1 MQRLIQDWLKK
12 QEDHSYA
19 EGRLRQM
26 EYDWEQAS
34 EAPSRAKLTDSLNE
48 QRRAVSVSQ
57 QTVAGLA
64 QRIAQS
70 LDAKQYAEGRRTN
83 LLNQLNEIIDKLHPT
98 ATNQKLSRNQS
109 MTIDNYL
116 FRRIYLMLQR
126 AIESE
131 YMVHEIPEF
140 MYADDSRF
148 DETQLRNYL
157 VAMTDELL
165 KLPLNSFLDL
175 HSYLQR
181 KEEGFFALTK
191 E

>member
-19 EGRLRQM
+19 EARLRQM

-34 EAPSRAKLTDSLNE
+34 EASSRAKLTDSLNE

-70 LDAKQYAEGRRTN
+70 PDAKQYAESRRTN
-83 LLNQLNEIIDKLHPT
+83 LLNQLHEIIDKLHPT

-109 MTIDNYL
+109 MMIDNYL

-126 AIESE
+126 AIENE

-157 VAMTDELL
+157 VAMMDELL

-175 HSYLQR
+175 HAYLRR

-191 E
+191 G